1 MSVIKYEQMNLKPIT
16 MDEADKVSKAIVV
29 GKDEGWDGY
38 AMRVFSLGPG
48 GHTPKHQHDW
58 EHVNYIMKGKGRLL
72 IDGQE
77 QDVKENDFAFVPPG
91 AEHQFSNPYDEPF
104 EFICIVPNRGEY

>member
-1 MSVIKYEQMNLKPIT
+1 MAVIKYGKMNLKPIQ
-16 MDEADKVSKAIVV
+16 MEKADKVSKAIVI

-38 AMRVFSLGPG
+38 AMRVFSIKPG
-48 GHTPKHQHDW
+48 GFTPKHQHDW
-58 EHVNYIMKGKGRLL
+58 EHVNYIIKGKGKLEL
-72 IDGQE
+72 NGE
-77 QDVKENDFAFVPPG
+77 LSEVVENDFAFVPPN